1 MVLTASWSPQWAGL
15 PQASF
20 SAPAS
25 ARGGAEVQMRVHPG
39 PAQPLPEAWC
49 WISAHSP
56 DSQVEGASS
65 LGPSGRK
72 HLLRPHRS
80 LLRGV
85 CSQADTGL
93 SPPRSSGPAPSPPA
107 VVSDAP

>member
-1 MVLTASWSPQWAGL
+1 MVLIEPWSPQWAGL

-20 SAPAS
+20 SAPAF

-39 PAQPLPEAWC
+39 PAQPLPEPWC

-56 DSQVEGASS
+56 DLQVEGASS

-80 LLRGV
+80 LLRGL
-85 CSQADTGL
+85 CSQSRPRAE
-93 SPPRSSGPAPSPPA
+93 SPQELRPRPQPWVA
-107 VVSDAP
+107 VSDAP